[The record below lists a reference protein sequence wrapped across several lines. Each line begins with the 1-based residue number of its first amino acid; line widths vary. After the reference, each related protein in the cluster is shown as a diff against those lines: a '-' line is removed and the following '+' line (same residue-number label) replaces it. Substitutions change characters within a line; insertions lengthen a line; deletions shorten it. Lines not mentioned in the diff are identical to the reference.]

1 MCRTVLCRVLA
12 PLSTLALL
20 TVIAWPP
27 VPVAASHAGAAARHG
42 APTVTVRRTRHILV
56 YGSLMDSQPWHDQW
70 LKVYTK
76 THQTNHYVEM
86 MRSTVVKVK
95 TKVVPRGLAPG
106 EAMGGEGAEQQD
118 PRNHSAWGRTVLL
131 IGGPSGCCGR
141 NVYSPWIR
149 RRATRA
155 MRA

>member
-1 MCRTVLCRVLA
+1 MCRTVLCCVLA

-20 TVIAWPP
+20 TVLAWPLAP
-27 VPVAASHAGAAARHG
+27 AAVAHAGAAARHG
-42 APTVTVRRTRHILV
+42 APTVTARRTRHILV

-95 TKVVPRGLAPG
+95 TKVVPRAALRKG
-106 EAMGGEGAEQQD
+106 MYVIVTCQRVGGKLQAITVHIEYRH
-118 PRNHSAWGRTVLL
+118 PRRKRS
-131 IGGPSGCCGR
+131 S
-141 NVYSPWIR
+141 
-149 RRATRA
+149 
-155 MRA
+155 